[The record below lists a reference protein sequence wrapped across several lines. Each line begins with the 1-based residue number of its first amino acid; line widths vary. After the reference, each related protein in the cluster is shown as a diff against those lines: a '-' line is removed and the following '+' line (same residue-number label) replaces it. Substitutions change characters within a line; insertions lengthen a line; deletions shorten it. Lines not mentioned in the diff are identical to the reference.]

1 VTALRDA
8 LARKDISKTDKY
20 LLIIAHH
27 DGPVPVADIRAIA
40 QDNGWKDGDSSSV
53 TTFLKKSPHALLL
66 PKGWTIIGPGRKS
79 LEDRGLLSQI
89 GVLTP
94 VTEALEKIALDVRD
108 ADKSRFVEETIAC
121 VKNKS
126 YRAAIVLSWVGALYL
141 LYAHVAANKLA
152 EFNAETTRRF
162 QKLKP
167 ASNIDDLAGIVKEAE
182 FISILEHIKVITKG
196 EGKELTGCLDRRNT
210 AGHPNSHTFTEV
222 NVGHHIETLIN
233 AVYKRY

>member
-1 VTALRDA
+1 MTALRDA

-20 LLIIAHH
+20 LLIVAHH
-27 DGPVPVADIRAIA
+27 DGPVAIGDIRAIA
-40 QDNGWKDGDSSSV
+40 RDKGWKDGDSASAS
-53 TTFLKKSPHALLL
+53 TFLKASPHALLL
-66 PKGWTIIGPGRKS
+66 PKGWTILGPGRRS
-79 LEDRGLLSQI
+79 LEDRGLLLAI

-108 ADKSRFVEETIAC
+108 ADKARFVEETIAC

-152 EFNAETTRRF
+152 EFNAEATRRF

-167 ASNIDDLAGIVKEAE
+167 ASNIDDLAGMVKEAE

-233 AVYKRY
+233 TVYKRY